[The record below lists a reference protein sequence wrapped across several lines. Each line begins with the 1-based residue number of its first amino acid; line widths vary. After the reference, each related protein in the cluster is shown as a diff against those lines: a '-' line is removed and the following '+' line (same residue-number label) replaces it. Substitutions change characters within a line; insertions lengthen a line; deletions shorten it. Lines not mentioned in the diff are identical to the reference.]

1 MDKKTL
7 IGLLIVGV
15 ILFGYSFYNSKQA
28 AKYQEEVYRADSIDR
43 AEHPE
48 RYAESLPESAESQA
62 LRAELE
68 ARQQAD
74 EQAKQ
79 DALIASLGESLVA
92 ASQAEA
98 QTYLLE
104 NDVMKVWISSRGGEV
119 TNVELKDYTRG
130 DLQHKGDPLMLFKEG
145 SAKFDME
152 LFIKRSFNTA
162 QINTTDYVFTD
173 ARITEQPLADDGGVS
188 RSLSLRLPVNPETG
202 AAIEY
207 VYTLYPNDYMVNFDV
222 NFIGMEPYTS
232 NLTFFTFDWEAT
244 SLQNEKG
251 FKNENMYTTVAYRF
265 PDARKIHE
273 LGASDGEKEEKITT
287 KVNWVS
293 FKQQFF
299 SSIFIADDNFAD
311 ASFGYKTAKPNS
323 GEIKDFAATFTV
335 PYDPAQTNYAFLF
348 YFGPNQYSILRSY
361 DLKLEKVIPL
371 GGSLISWINTGLTI
385 NVFNWLS
392 KFISSY
398 GIIILILTIMVKLI
412 ILPLTYK
419 SYMSSAKMRVLQ
431 PEIAEINAR
440 YPNQEDA
447 LKKQQAI
454 MALYKRCGV
463 NPMGGCLP
471 MLIQLPV
478 LIAMFRFFPS
488 SIELRGQHFLWADDL
503 SSYDSVLNLPFNIPF
518 YGDHVSLFTLLMALA
533 LFFYSKMTYK
543 QTEAAGPQMAGMKFM
558 TLYLMPILMLCWFN
572 SYASGLTYYYL
583 LSQLFT
589 ILIMWIIRYSVNEEK
604 LLAKLQDNAAKSDRN
619 AASKPKS
626 KWQLRYEEALR
637 QQQEMQRQR
646 QQQAYGG
653 SQKTHTAKPQSTK
666 NQPPKKRRK

>member
-28 AKYQEEVYRADSIDR
+28 AKYQQEQFRADSIAR
-43 AEHPE
+43 ATHPE
-48 RYAESLPESAESQA
+48 RYVESLPESAESQA
-62 LRAELE
+62 RRAEIE
-68 ARQQAD
+68 AQQQA
-74 EQAKQ
+74 EAQAKQ

-98 QTYLLE
+98 QTYLIE
-104 NDVMKVWISSRGGEV
+104 NEVMKVWVSSRGGEV
-119 TNVELKDYTRG
+119 LNVELKDYTRC
-130 DLQHKGDPLMLFKEG
+130 DLQHKGDPLKLFKEG
-145 SAKFDME
+145 SNKFDME

-162 QINTTDYVFTD
+162 QINTSDYVFTD
-173 ARITEQPLADDGGVS
+173 VRLEEKPLADDGGVA
-188 RSLSLRLPVNPETG
+188 RSLRLRLPVNPETN

-207 VYTLYPNDYMVNFDV
+207 VYTLYPNDYMVDFDV

-232 NLTFFTFDWEAT
+232 NLTFFTFDWDVT

-265 PDARKIHE
+265 PDARKIDQ
-273 LGASDGEKEEKITT
+273 LSASDGDKEKKITT

-311 ASFGYKTAKPNS
+311 AAFGYKTAKPGS
-323 GEIKDFAATFTV
+323 GDIKDFSATFTV
-335 PYDPAQTNYAFLF
+335 PYDPAQEHYGFRF
-348 YFGPNQYSILRSY
+348 YFGPNQYSILRDY

-392 KFISSY
+392 KFIGSY
-398 GIIILILTIMVKLI
+398 GIIILILTVMVKLI

-488 SIELRGQHFLWADDL
+488 SIELRGERFLWADDL
-503 SSYDSVLNLPFNIPF
+503 ASYDSVLDLPFNIPF
-518 YGDHVSLFTLLMALA
+518 YGDHVSLFTLLMAIA
-533 LFFYSKMTYK
+533 LFVYSKMTYK

-558 TLYLMPILMLCWFN
+558 TVYLMPILMLCWFN

-604 LLAKLQDNAAKSDRN
+604 LLAKLQDNAAKADRN

-626 KWQLRYEEALR
+626 KWQMRYEEALR

-653 SQKTHTAKPQSTK
+653 SQKSHTAKPQSTK
-666 NQPPKKRRK
+666 NQPPKKRK